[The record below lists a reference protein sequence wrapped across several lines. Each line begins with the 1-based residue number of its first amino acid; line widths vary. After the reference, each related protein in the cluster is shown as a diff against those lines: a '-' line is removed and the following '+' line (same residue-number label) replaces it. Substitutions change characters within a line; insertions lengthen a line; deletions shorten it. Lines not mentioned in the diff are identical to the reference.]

1 MTLALYVHI
10 PFCLRKCPYCDFVSF
25 PAVSAERMH
34 SYAAALVR
42 ELELWAQRLGP
53 APELASIYV
62 GGGTPTLWPADLWE
76 ELKAALRRHF
86 AFSPDL
92 EFTVEANPGTVDY
105 GLLSALRKLGANR
118 LSLGV
123 QSFDP
128 RFLALAGRPYGPEDI
143 WAAVAAAR
151 SAGFANLSL
160 DLIFGFPGQTLADW
174 EKDLEAA
181 LALAPTHLSC
191 YELELHP
198 DTPWGRA
205 EAEGRLARPEEEER
219 AAMYE
224 YAVERLA
231 RAGFEQYEISNFARP
246 GYACRHN
253 LAYWLRRPYLGVG
266 VAAASFIG
274 ERRWTNVKTLDEY
287 LARLSLGRL
296 PVADVEELTPEAAMA
311 ETMFLGLRLTRGV
324 DGAAFRRR
332 FGREITE
339 VYGRQIAALAE
350 RGLLE
355 ERAGTYRLTERG
367 RLLGNL
373 VFREFV

>member
-1 MTLALYVHI
+1 
-10 PFCLRKCPYCDFVSF
+10 
-25 PAVSAERMH
+25 MH
-34 SYAAALVR
+34 SYAGALVR
-42 ELELWAQRLGP
+42 ELGLWAQRLGP
-53 APELASIYV
+53 TPELASIYV

-76 ELKAALRRHF
+76 ELEAALRRHF

-92 EFTVEANPGTVDY
+92 EFTVEGNPGTVDY

-160 DLIFGFPGQTLADW
+160 DLIFGFPGQTLANW

-231 RAGFEQYEISNFARP
+231 WAGFEQYEISNFARP

-274 ERRWTNVKTLDEY
+274 ERRWINVKTLDEY

-324 DGAAFRRR
+324 DGATFRRR

-355 ERAGTYRLTERG
+355 ERAGTYRLTEKG

-373 VFREFV
+373 VFREFI